1 MLLEQLATESLQQQ
15 IHSLQEENRLLQIQF
30 NKLKEVYSKTI
41 RENMELKKK

>member
-1 MLLEQLATESLQQQ
+1 
-15 IHSLQEENRLLQIQF
+15 LLQTQF